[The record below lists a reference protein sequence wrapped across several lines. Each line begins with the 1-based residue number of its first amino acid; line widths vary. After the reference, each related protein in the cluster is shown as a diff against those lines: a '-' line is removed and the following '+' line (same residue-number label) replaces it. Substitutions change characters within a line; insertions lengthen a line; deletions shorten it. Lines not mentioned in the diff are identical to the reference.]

1 MLWCINNKDE
11 DYRQNSQYLYLN
23 NNKESK
29 PTILIIPNKQSKIN
43 KVSEV
48 TRADWWRRW
57 LYSTNAKDIGTL
69 YLYFAIFSGMI
80 GTCLSLLIRIELGS
94 PGTQILANDAQLYNT
109 IITAHAF
116 LMIFFMVM
124 PGMVGGFGNFFV
136 PLLIGA
142 VDMAFPRLNNISFWL
157 LPPSLILLLSSSF
170 VESGAGT
177 GWTVKD
183 RQHINNNINM
193 NELYS
198 MRKTPQFNIKW
209 INSYFL
215 YMYIIVKMLLI
226 FLLFKYFIN
235 YTIKII
241 IRWGQSAWLNSKL
254 FIFSHQRLNVEQP
267 NKLKSIIMN
276 NYSNN
281 ISNSF
286 TSKCEN
292 NYNLTIDYKK
302 ENFYQWLVGFTD
314 GDGSFTISRST
325 SKNKKV
331 KWTLFFKIGQSSYNA
346 RVLYYIKKQ
355 LGYGSIQ
362 FETKRTNADFRIRN
376 RVILNSI
383 IFPIFDKY
391 PLLTSKN
398 FDYIKFKKAY
408 NILEDSNFSYEDKD
422 KLLLI
427 LINEKRPNDYISP
440 IWSKVNYNI
449 QNSEDAKNIVNKYW
463 LIGFTEAEGSFYLV
477 SKSSTRIVHAFEIT
491 QKLDYIVL
499 ISIARILGISS
510 KNKKGYNTVVTT
522 NSKAILN
529 IINYY
534 KNTMKGM
541 KALEY
546 RIWARS
552 FIKHKGK
559 YEELYKTRSLMH
571 KIRSIRLDKNYSIK
585 DKDID

>member
-1 MLWCINNKDE
+1 
-11 DYRQNSQYLYLN
+11 
-23 NNKESK
+23 
-29 PTILIIPNKQSKIN
+29 
-43 KVSEV
+43 
-48 TRADWWRRW
+48 
-57 LYSTNAKDIGTL
+57 
-69 YLYFAIFSGMI
+69 
-80 GTCLSLLIRIELGS
+80 
-94 PGTQILANDAQLYNT
+94 
-109 IITAHAF
+109 
-116 LMIFFMVM
+116 
-124 PGMVGGFGNFFV
+124 
-136 PLLIGA
+136 
-142 VDMAFPRLNNISFWL
+142 
-157 LPPSLILLLSSSF
+157 
-170 VESGAGT
+170 
-177 GWTVKD
+177 
-183 RQHINNNINM
+183 M

-209 INSYFL
+209 INSYSL
-215 YMYIIVKMLLI
+215 YMYIKVKMLLI
-226 FLLFKYFIN
+226 FLLFKYFIK

-254 FIFSHQRLNVEQP
+254 FIFSHQRLDVEQP

-281 ISNSF
+281 ISNSLA
-286 TSKCEN
+286 SKCDN
-292 NYNLTIDYKK
+292 YYNLTIDYKK

-314 GDGSFTISRST
+314 GDGSFTIARST
-325 SKNKKV
+325 SKNKKL
-331 KWTLFFKIGQSSYNA
+331 KWTLFFKISQSSYNA

-355 LGYGSIQ
+355 LGYGSVQ
-362 FETKRTNADFRIRN
+362 FETKRTNADFIIRN

-477 SKSSTRIVHAFEIT
+477 SKSSTIAHAFEIT

-499 ISIARILGISS
+499 ISIASILGISS
-510 KNKKGYNTVVTT
+510 KNKKGYNTIVTT
-522 NSKAILN
+522 NSRAILN

-559 YEELYKTRSLMH
+559 YEELYKTRSLMR

-585 DKDID
+585 DKNID